1 MSSTHRPQT
10 SFYSY
15 LHMLQIW
22 FCDVIATDDVS
33 KMDPM
38 ASVYIERF
46 KDISKSASNDMREDG
61 EALFSELQK
70 SYEAYRAGKGD
81 SKQAFSDAFEAVMAL
96 LYSFA
101 ETQEIEELIDSAE
114 GTFSELIIDYKREM
128 ERFTREGKPFCIA
141 YLRPDGEKITLLN
154 SSALFNAAKQ
164 QLRGFDTVYFSNDKK
179 DVILLLKQTDKN
191 GAMRFLKRLLG
202 LQKDNAASFSGIV
215 HECVA
220 GEPLEDA
227 LKNITFEMASIEEG
241 AEGIIDV
248 LRDLSPLQR
257 NIKTVQ

>member
-1 MSSTHRPQT
+1 MSSPHRPQT

-22 FCDVIATDDVS
+22 FCDVIVTDDVS
-33 KMDPM
+33 KLDAM
-38 ASVYIERF
+38 APVYLERF

-61 EALFSELQK
+61 EVLFSELQK
-70 SYEAYRAGKGD
+70 SFEAFRAGKGGA
-81 SKQAFSDAFEAVMAL
+81 KETFSDAFEAVMAL

-128 ERFTREGKPFCIA
+128 ERFSREGKSFCIA
-141 YLRPDGEKITLLN
+141 YLRPDGENISLLN

-191 GAMRFLKRLLG
+191 GAVRFLKRLLG
-202 LQKDNAASFSGIV
+202 LQQENAASFSGIV
-215 HECVA
+215 HECVT

-227 LKNITFEMASIEEG
+227 LKNIMFEMTSIDEG
-241 AEGIIDV
+241 AEGVIDV

-257 NIKTVQ
+257 HLKTVQ